1 MSQESIEAIKMVLNV
16 LLPILGGLTVIMCSV
31 VGYFGSEVIKQLREM
46 AGHLAI
52 IKEEL
57 KNEINSLDRRV
68 IRLEALSKFKDPHLF
83 LDRIGDENH

>member
-1 MSQESIEAIKMVLNV
+1 MDHEAIDLVKMVLQV
-16 LLPILGGLTVIMCSV
+16 LLPILGGLTLIMCSV
-31 VGYFGSEVIKQLREM
+31 VGYFGSEVIRQLREM
-46 AGHLAI
+46 STHLVI

-83 LDRIGDENH
+83 HDREGDH